1 MMIFSVL
8 AGLFFAESAT
18 RPARTIELASDPMHP
33 VAVSGLDNDEKA
45 GVRSRPNGPAAQ
57 AVGLDRSVDRT
68 THRGR
73 TILSRSKGLGH
84 MGPDPHALRPA
95 RSVKA
100 AIDPDPPRP
109 QR

>member
-45 GVRSRPNGPAAQ
+45 GV
-57 AVGLDRSVDRT
+57 D
-68 THRGR
+68 RGR
-73 TILSRSKGLGH
+73 TAQLHK
-84 MGPDPHALRPA
+84 
-95 RSVKA
+95 RSV
-100 AIDPDPPRP
+100 
-109 QR
+109 